1 MVKREVDWNETNLQ
15 CALGIML
22 DKGLLYDE
30 GLVRTGEEK
39 RYTKNDLIGYV
50 LYLHVRGG
58 LLDDKQKTLVE
69 LQKYFRSMTKSALRE
84 LINSR
89 LRKYV
94 RVHTE
99 VKGVRKKEGVEVSVR
114 KKHHVRKVV
123 KGEEL
128 P

>member
-1 MVKREVDWNETNLQ
+1 MNREVDWNETNLQ
-15 CALGIML
+15 CALGMML

-39 RYTKNDLIGYV
+39 RYTKNLLIGYV

-58 LLDDKQKTLVE
+58 LFDDKQKTLVE
-69 LQKYFRSMTKSALRE
+69 LQKYFKSMTKSALRE

-94 RVHTE
+94 RVYTE
-99 VKGVRKKEGVEVSVR
+99 VKGARKKDGVEVSVR
-114 KKHHVRKVV
+114 KKQHMRKVV
-123 KGEEL
+123 KGDKL